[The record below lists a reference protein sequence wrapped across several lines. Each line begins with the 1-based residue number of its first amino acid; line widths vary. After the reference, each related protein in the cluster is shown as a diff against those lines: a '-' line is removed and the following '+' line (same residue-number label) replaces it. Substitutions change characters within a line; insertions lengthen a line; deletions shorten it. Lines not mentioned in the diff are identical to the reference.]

1 MIKQSKYP
9 WKQKKI
15 KPGLKIYF
23 RIFHKDFFA
32 IIIEDGV
39 LQYLHKYK
47 TNKQLKYPVKL
58 QKYS

>member
-39 LQYLHKYK
+39 L
-47 TNKQLKYPVKL
+47 
-58 QKYS
+58 